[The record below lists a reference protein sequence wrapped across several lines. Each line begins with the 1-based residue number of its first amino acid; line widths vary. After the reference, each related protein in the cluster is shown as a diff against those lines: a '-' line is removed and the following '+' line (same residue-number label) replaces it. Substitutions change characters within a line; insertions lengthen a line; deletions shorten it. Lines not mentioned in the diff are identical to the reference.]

1 MARGTNNNDGNAV
14 YLRIAEG
21 KIVETVDEGT
31 PGAVSRTTKP
41 SDDHPN
47 GRIVWERKDDY
58 VDGVI
63 TSIYR
68 KEREYKGEAMNSLVL
83 RMADKG
89 ESYLLEIKEGSRYWS
104 SIMLRLPNIDLTKS
118 VRVSPY
124 DFTDKEGRRVIGLNV
139 IQGNSKV
146 EPKWSKTSPGD
157 LPQGK
162 QVRVN
167 GKTVWDFEERDQY
180 LLKVMKTIS
189 DKMRSADDAFE
200 GSKAEVSVVADDDD
214 GLPF

>member
-1 MARGTNNNDGNAV
+1 MARGSNNNENGAV

-21 KIVETVDEGT
+21 KIVETVDEST
-31 PGAVSRTTKP
+31 SGAVSRTTKP
-41 SDDHPN
+41 SDEHPN
-47 GRIVWERKDDY
+47 GRTVWERKDDY

-68 KEREYKGEAMNSLVL
+68 KEREYKGELMNSLAV

-104 SIMLRLPNIDLTKS
+104 SFLLRLPNIDLSKS

-139 IQGNSKV
+139 LQNGNKV
-146 EPKWSKTSPGD
+146 EPKWNKTSPGD

-167 GKTVWDFEERDQY
+167 GKTVWDFEDRDQY
-180 LLKVMKTIS
+180 LLNVMKTIAE
-189 DKMRSADDAFE
+189 KMRSADDAFE
-200 GSKAEVSVVADDDD
+200 GSKAEVSVASGDDD